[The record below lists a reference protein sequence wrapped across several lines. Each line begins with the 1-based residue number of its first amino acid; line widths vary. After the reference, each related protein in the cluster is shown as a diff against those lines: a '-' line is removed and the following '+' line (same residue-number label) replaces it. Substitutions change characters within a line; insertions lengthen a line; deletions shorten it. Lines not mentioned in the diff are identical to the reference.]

1 MAQIAPIQPN
11 LTPPP
16 PPGGSP
22 PPGGEQ
28 QAFSPHLQKALNDRT
43 GRNSGDNSSDNS
55 LKALNDR
62 TGRNGGDNSSDNSLN
77 STTPDQSRHRL
88 IEETIATQV
97 SNQFDHSPIQTEKE
111 VNQDLISRVAA
122 EIDSAIPSIAHQLE
136 TNIGVTPAQILT
148 SRQSTFSQEI
158 SSALW
163 SQASDGL
170 GKPILSTVFAQGSMP
185 QAGVFPQVADT
196 DAMFRFTDAKTGG
209 HPANQGSLASLA
221 FAPGSEAQ
229 PLTGGEGKSPNHRDT
244 MLGQL
249 QHIIANSSET
259 GRVAINA
266 SQQSSAYSEAT
277 ASSSLST
284 VAQFIGLNSSV
295 IKPFGTTTEKPG
307 HQLSGLRQNIHQQY
321 YEAKIGQFSSQNAGA
336 EENQAQNEAGRQTAS
351 LAAASTPASMATV
364 ADSGITFHQ
373 TLVTGQEPA
382 PLMAT
387 ETGRAIPLP
396 GATQVHDQQVMQ
408 QVIERFQLNKRPL
421 ETHINIRLHP
431 AELGA
436 LKIDL
441 TVSEGSI
448 RASVVV
454 QNQQV
459 QEIIERNLARL
470 RSILEGQGFTID
482 SLVVTSES
490 ETVDEFNHFDSRP
503 FQHGTAP
510 GGLKASGKPAA
521 STVDFDQLVAGDTKE
536 NQVVNLKI

>member
-1 MAQIAPIQPN
+1 
-11 LTPPP
+11 
-16 PPGGSP
+16 
-22 PPGGEQ
+22 
-28 QAFSPHLQKALNDRT
+28 
-43 GRNSGDNSSDNS
+43 
-55 LKALNDR
+55 
-62 TGRNGGDNSSDNSLN
+62 
-77 STTPDQSRHRL
+77 
-88 IEETIATQV
+88 
-97 SNQFDHSPIQTEKE
+97 
-111 VNQDLISRVAA
+111 
-122 EIDSAIPSIAHQLE
+122 
-136 TNIGVTPAQILT
+136 
-148 SRQSTFSQEI
+148 
-158 SSALW
+158 
-163 SQASDGL
+163 
-170 GKPILSTVFAQGSMP
+170 MP

-209 HPANQGSLASLA
+209 HPANQASLANQANQASLA

-229 PLTGGEGKSPNHRDT
+229 PLTGGEQKSANHRDT

-249 QHIIANSSET
+249 QHIITNSSET

-266 SQQSSAYSEAT
+266 SQQSSANSEAS

-307 HQLSGLRQNIHQQY
+307 DQLSGLRQNIHQQY
-321 YEAKIGQFSSQNAGA
+321 YEAKLGQLFGQNAGA
-336 EENQAQNEAGRQTAS
+336 EEHQAQNEAGRQTAS
-351 LAAASTPASMATV
+351 LAAATTPASMATV
-364 ADSGITFHQ
+364 ADSGTTFHQ
-373 TLVTGQEPA
+373 TILTGQEPA
-382 PLMAT
+382 PLLAT

-510 GGLKASGKPAA
+510 GELKASAGKPAA
-521 STVDFDQLVAGDTKE
+521 STVDFDQLVAGDIKE